1 MNTRGAFAWGC
12 LGAVA
17 PEILRFFKI
26 VSNGQNLPDM
36 HWPVYSLL
44 LVFYVL
50 LAGFVSIA
58 FKPDSAWKGL
68 WVGASLPALIAT
80 LVQTA
85 PTLAKA

>member
-1 MNTRGAFAWGC
+1 MNTSGAFAWGC

-17 PEILRFFKI
+17 PEILRFFKL
-26 VSNGQNLPDM
+26 VSGGQKLPEIQ
-36 HWPVYSLL
+36 WLTYLSLL
-44 LVFYVL
+44 LLYVL

-68 WVGASLPALIAT
+68 WVGVSLPALIAT

-85 PTLAKA
+85 PTLARA